1 MSDKIEKSAG
11 DDSGGNA
18 ETLPALISRLGD
30 RVVTLLDTKFQ
41 LLKIEVKEEVNAYLR
56 NSLFIAVGGIILAV
70 GFALFTIALAF
81 FLTALLETAPFS
93 QPLKY
98 AFGFILAGA
107 VYLGIGALVVI
118 KAKNRLARQ
127 SLVPEESLQELEKDK
142 QWLQGK

>member
-30 RVVTLLDTKFQ
+30 RVVTLFDTKFQ
-41 LLKIEVKEEVNAYLR
+41 LLKIEMKEEVNAYLR

-81 FLTALLETAPFS
+81 FLTALLEKTSFS

-107 VYLGIGALVVI
+107 IYLGIGALVVM

>member
-30 RVVTLLDTKFQ
+30 RVVTLFDTKFQ
-41 LLKIEVKEEVNAYLR
+41 LLKIEMKEEVNAYLR

-81 FLTALLETAPFS
+81 FLTALLENAPFS

-98 AFGFILAGA
+98 AFGFILAGV
-107 VYLGIGALVVI
+107 VYLGIGALVVM